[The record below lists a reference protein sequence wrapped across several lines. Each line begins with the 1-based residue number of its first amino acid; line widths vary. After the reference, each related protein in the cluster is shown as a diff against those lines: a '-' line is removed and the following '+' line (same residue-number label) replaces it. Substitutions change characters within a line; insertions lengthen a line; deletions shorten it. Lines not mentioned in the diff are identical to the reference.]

1 MPLVAAGYSTFDELV
16 IFQIPYGKHT
26 FDYYFPR
33 EKYPWAEGLY
43 TNHRAP
49 DGSFLMSAQ
58 EAARRLQEITAE
70 HNTVWLV
77 VTEAAMWDERGLV
90 RNWLEANRTRTDEAH
105 FMRVDVYRYVK

>member
-49 DGSFLMSAQ
+49 NGSFLMSSQ
-58 EAARRLQEITAE
+58 EAARRMQEITTE

-90 RNWLEANRTRTDEAH
+90 QAWLEANRTRTDEAH
-105 FMRVDVYRYVK
+105 FMRVDVYRYVR